1 MNPEPK
7 ALISEARDLLARSL
21 PHVTAGDLIDA
32 ISSYLVTGRIDR
44 HSPYSY
50 RAEFFDYLAGS
61 TLASIRH
68 LLRSGFGEDVK
79 IVADRIKFLKD
90 RSGALREYL
99 DKHEA

>member
-1 MNPEPK
+1 MNSETRT
-7 ALISEARDLLARSL
+7 LISEARDLLTRSL

-32 ISSYLVTGRIDR
+32 ISSYLVTGTINR

-50 RAEFFDYLAGS
+50 RAEYFDYLAGS

-90 RSGALREYL
+90 RAAALREYL
-99 DKHEA
+99 DEHEA